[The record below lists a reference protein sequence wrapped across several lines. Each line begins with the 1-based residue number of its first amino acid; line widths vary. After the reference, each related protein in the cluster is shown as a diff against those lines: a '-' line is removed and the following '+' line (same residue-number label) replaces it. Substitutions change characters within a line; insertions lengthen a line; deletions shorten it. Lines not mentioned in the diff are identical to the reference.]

1 MKFYKFKKFRF
12 SLRKLVLFCLIVI
25 VASCSMTIDSVVQ
38 PSSIQGGGT
47 LPVTLNVTITTNTS
61 QTSKFMVAVLVP
73 KIWKASLGQNT
84 RITFT
89 SSITSG
95 DQPMSLIPAGT
106 AAPQGGGLDWP
117 TLLATKIGNGGNLIN
132 DYEWVAFYSDAA
144 YTVAGNVTIPV
155 QVKIMM
161 KVSEDNLAFKL
172 GYCCANSTDGLS
184 GADRYGSYFTS
195 CFRVNGT
202 GDLIDFCNP
211 QLSNI
216 EPRSS
221 LDNDVVTINFD
232 AGVSQNALS
241 NATNVYLCATGI
253 TTTNQRIDVC
263 TQTAQTKMDN
273 LGVGRFRKD
282 IWPRQLFSLTA
293 NQTLKSIEYF
303 FTDATGNNKVG
314 YGGGTA
320 PFPYTFK
327 CQ

>member
-1 MKFYKFKKFRF
+1 MKLYPFKKFRF

-25 VASCSMTIDSVVQ
+25 IASCSLTIDSVVQ
-38 PSSIQGGGT
+38 PSSIQGSGT
-47 LPVTLNVTITTNTS
+47 LPVTLNVTITTNQA

-73 KIWKASLGQNT
+73 KIWKVGQSAT
-84 RITFT
+84 TKITFT

-95 DQPMSLIPAGT
+95 DQPMSIIPAGT

-144 YTVAGNVTIPV
+144 YTVAGNATITA
-155 QVKIMM
+155 QVKIGM

-184 GADRYGSYFTS
+184 GSDRYGSYFTS

-211 QLSNI
+211 QLSTI
-216 EPRSS
+216 EPRNS
-221 LDNDVVTINFD
+221 LDNDVITINFD
-232 AGVSQNALS
+232 AAVSQNALS

-253 TTTNQRIDVC
+253 TTANQRIDVC
-263 TQTAQTKMDN
+263 TQTAQTKMDY

-293 NQTLKSIEYF
+293 SQTLKSIEYF
-303 FTDATGNNKVG
+303 FTDASGNNKIG